1 MRSDVRRAVLAAALK
16 ATLSA
21 EPRRA
26 LKSAVLRR
34 SVALGLSGALLGCY
48 DMHAALRAPDAPA
61 ATDVT
66 VADAP
71 VLADVPPDAPVR
83 LDVGELPCG
92 ELLPSLD
99 ITAPEDGWGAQFTSE
114 TARVDPTVGA
124 CCHELE
130 LAVRAGERPVEP
142 FTPLAFACCDVVVF
156 QQRLEPYSELGCTPW
171 GPPCPPE
178 MPELALA

>member
-1 MRSDVRRAVLAAALK
+1 MRSDVRRAALAAALK
-16 ATLSA
+16 TTRSA
-21 EPRRA
+21 EPHAA
-26 LKSAVLRR
+26 LKSAVLRS

-48 DMHAALRAPDAPA
+48 DMHAALRASDAPP
-61 ATDVT
+61 ATDVA

-71 VLADVPPDAPVR
+71 VLADAPADARVRPDAA
-83 LDVGELPCG
+83 ELPCG

-99 ITAPEDGWGAQFTSE
+99 ITAPEGGWGAQFTSE
-114 TARVDPTVGA
+114 AARVDPTVGA

-156 QQRLEPYSELGCTPW
+156 QQNLEPYSELGCTPW

-178 MPELALA
+178 MPIV